1 MTVSVKI
8 DAKGR
13 FSIPVEIREEL
24 GIEPGD
30 VFFIAA
36 DPAHGLLHLAKA
48 IDPFDG
54 LAAHAV
60 ESYRAGRALTLDEY
74 LISQGIE
81 DDGGN

>member
-1 MTVSVKI
+1 MMVSIKI

-13 FSIPVEIREEL
+13 LSIPVEIREEL

-30 VFFIAA
+30 VFFIDA

-60 ESYRAGRALTLDEY
+60 EAYRAGRTRTLDEY

-81 DDGGN
+81 DDGGS